1 MAKTVTATKPTTPV
15 KAVVKRRRGMGP
27 DLQAHQ
33 VVYRPLI
40 TEKGTHQSTRHN
52 AYCFEVN
59 PLASKEQIKEAVE
72 ELFSVRVTS
81 VRTANRLGKTRRF
94 RNRPGKLSDWK
105 KAIVSLHAEDRLEF
119 F

>member
-1 MAKTVTATKPTTPV
+1 MAQTKTAPKAKTIVPV
-15 KAVVKRRRGMGP
+15 QRRRGMGP
-27 DLQAHQ
+27 QLEPHQ
-33 VVYRPLI
+33 VVYRPLL

-59 PLASKEQIKEAVE
+59 PLASKEQIKHAVE
-72 ELFSVRVTS
+72 DLFSVRVES
-81 VRTANRLGKTRRF
+81 VRTQNRLGKTKRF

-105 KAIVSLHAEDRLEF
+105 KAIVTLHADDRLEF